1 MNKKKLYKKFW
12 DNGYLIL
19 KNFISKKDIKSIYAQ
34 INDLA
39 DIALNSEKNLKNL
52 SLDEKYLK
60 LKKLNPN
67 LKSHLYDLTKYCDS
81 LVRLAG
87 SKVLDHAKTI
97 LKTKTAFID
106 TPQVRID
113 HPRKI

>member
-39 DIALNSEKNLKNL
+39 DIALNSEKNLK
-52 SLDEKYLK
+52 
-60 LKKLNPN
+60 
-67 LKSHLYDLTKYCDS
+67 KSQL
-81 LVRLAG
+81 R
-87 SKVLDHAKTI
+87 
-97 LKTKTAFID
+97 
-106 TPQVRID
+106 
-113 HPRKI
+113 